1 MNQLNEMQ
9 KQEAIIRQS
18 QLKLVMDYLK
28 QINLNL
34 PLKDTC
40 GIVNVMTEYCL
51 KGYNKDIA
59 GRLEAIDKFI
69 QSKFTENE

>member
-1 MNQLNEMQ
+1 MNETQ
-9 KQEAIIRQS
+9 KQEAIVRQS
-18 QLKLVMDYLK
+18 QLKWTFDYLK

-34 PLKDTC
+34 PLKDIC
-40 GIVNVMTEYCL
+40 GIVNVMTDYCL

-69 QSKFTENE
+69 KTKFDEEQ